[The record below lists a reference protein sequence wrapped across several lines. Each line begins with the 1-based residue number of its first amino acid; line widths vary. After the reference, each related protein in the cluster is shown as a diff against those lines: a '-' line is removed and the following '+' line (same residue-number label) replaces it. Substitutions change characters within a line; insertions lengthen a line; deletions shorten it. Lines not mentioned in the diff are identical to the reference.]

1 MYVLYT
7 RGWFEGVVSVRAL
20 LKGPDGLFASLGG
33 INMVS
38 LTLEAETVRMAFWLP
53 S

>member
-1 MYVLYT
+1 MCFTLEE
-7 RGWFEGVVSVRAL
+7 WLEGVVSVRAL
-20 LKGPDGLFASLGG
+20 PRGPDGLFASLGG

-38 LTLEAETVRMAFWLP
+38 LTLEAETVPMTSWLL